1 MDLGIGPYVSAIDV
15 KKAFVQKLKQ
25 LDENDLDFENKL
37 ESLQTDYLNRQTT
50 SIQNKRN
57 GVQSEHDVFSNTF
70 LENFFSPRTSSLKE
84 YDYPI
89 HSFRRLNNA
98 IDDMMQHS
106 RSMFDKQPTLY
117 NTHGDGSYYKYNSSF
132 TTFNDKGEREEKT
145 LSRVEKVRGNQR
157 YVSQVSRTQQGNKII
172 EERIN
177 QDGTVTK
184 TEKLLNSL
192 Q

>member
-1 MDLGIGPYVSAIDV
+1 MDLGIGPYASAIDV

-25 LDENDLDFENKL
+25 LDENDPDFENKL
-37 ESLQTDYLNRQTT
+37 ETLQTDYLNRQKT
-50 SIQNKRN
+50 STQTERN

-70 LENFFSPRTSSLKE
+70 LENFFSPHTSLLE
-84 YDYPI
+84 DYSPF
-89 HSFRRLNNA
+89 HSFRRINNA
-98 IDDMMQHS
+98 IDSMMQRS
-106 RSMFDKQPTLY
+106 RSMFDKQPTLF
-117 NTHGDGSYYKYNSSF
+117 NTHNDGSYYKYNSSF

-177 QDGTVTK
+177 PDGTVTK